1 MQSNLP
7 DAVLCISDEQAIGIL
22 HSAQDAGVKV
32 PEDLQIISFNNTR
45 LVEMGEDHSYLVL
58 FNHCMILVLLE

>member
-45 LVEMGEDHSYLVL
+45 LVEMVDHSYLVL

>member
-45 LVEMGEDHSYLVL
+45 LVEMVL
-58 FNHCMILVLLE
+58 SLIHIS